1 MGGFCCILLQGLY
14 LTCSIL
20 ITRLLSRSLGGRS
33 RLDVQTRSLRRRFRI
48 FKVFSFVIAE
58 YGDNTY
64 PLVNRSISEMFITP
78 LRCVLLVTVLCLCA
92 CNRSKETGNE
102 LMDIC
107 FKAAPQLRTT
117 LNNLEA
123 EISKW
128 QETEDE
134 FTRMRDAAQTGG
146 GRATAEAKLSKIKSV
161 LADLNRK
168 HHTVLE
174 QIEMIAMESEGME
187 TKLDKIALEDLAR
200 RAGDSVQDA
209 EELRE
214 EHVDASG
221 SVPGTKEV
229 ADFGEVYRKAG
240 EQGHADAQKNL
251 DALLKKDKRMVALEA
266 SRGLFELGKPFPR
279 DFFDQVDKDDLRSL
293 AEAGNAEA
301 QFLWG
306 RVHTLSSGLLQDNRE
321 AVKWYRKAANQGHS
335 NSQTNL
341 GVMYAQGLGVA
352 RNDREAVYWYRR
364 AAAQGNAMGTNNLGW
379 MYEHGLGVFKDE
391 PEAVKWYRL
400 AAARGNARAQ
410 KNLDIIIQRGR

>member
-1 MGGFCCILLQGLY
+1 ML
-14 LTCSIL
+14 
-20 ITRLLSRSLGGRS
+20 
-33 RLDVQTRSLRRRFRI
+33 
-48 FKVFSFVIAE
+48 KV
-58 YGDNTY
+58 Y
-64 PLVNRSISEMFITP
+64 PSYVLVMIS
-78 LRCVLLVTVLCLCA
+78 LCLLA
-92 CNRSKETGNE
+92 CSKHEETRNE
-102 LMDIC
+102 MMEIC

-117 LNNLEA
+117 FNNLEA
-123 EISKW
+123 EILKW
-128 QETEDE
+128 QENQEK
-134 FTRMRDAAQTGG
+134 FTRLRDAAQTEGG
-146 GRATAEAKLSKIKSV
+146 KATAEAKLSKIKSV
-161 LADLNRK
+161 LADLEAK
-168 HHTVLE
+168 HHKVLE
-174 QIEMIAMESEGME
+174 QIEMIAMESEGLE

-200 RAGDSVQDA
+200 RAADSVQDA

-214 EHVDASG
+214 EHVDASGSDKTNVTSEPRPESRPVSKPRSTASRPRQTTSSRG

-364 AAAQGNAMGTNNLGW
+364 AAAQGNAMGENNLGW